1 MSKIAQQKNL
11 GPMTDTKKRRV
22 TLMEERPGMPD
33 KGQQEVLRIA
43 ATLMSGDG
51 ASNRAAESAVT

>member
-1 MSKIAQQKNL
+1 
-11 GPMTDTKKRRV
+11 MTDTKKRRV